1 MQVVRSLIVVT
12 VMLTARAAVAGG
24 IVLESYTGPRPDDA
38 ARLVAPV
45 LDELRGRGFV
55 SGYDA
60 VGAPFEKDVSKPAIV
75 LQGLPIDFAA
85 QVQRGEKAWIDGR
98 FDDAIKI
105 LAPLVDAVHDNAG
118 AFAENQSLLA
128 PTMRAVI
135 ALALSHDRRGDPSA
149 ARTVVGEFLR
159 SFPNEI
165 ISKGTYGP
173 EAFQLYEQVKRDAGK
188 NGLGR
193 LTVKVENDGGVVFVD
208 EHIEQV
214 GTTTKA
220 NLVPGE
226 YRVFAQTVTKQVS
239 RVHRVVVGAGQDV
252 TVTIDPVLDQ
262 VVHSGPRWTG
272 LTFGSGADR
281 ERLEGPTA
289 AGFAKAVGA
298 TAIAV
303 VGIDQVHGH
312 PALIGALINRQTG
325 REIRRASLA
334 LEPPPPVDRV
344 RALAR
349 FLGGDEAVKGIDVLV
364 NGETAPD
371 PKHDD
376 PVAKPDEPVH
386 RDEPRDGL
394 WPGFKWIAGG
404 VAVGALGTGGVLL
417 FLDGRCPQK
426 LMPGQRCPNVYD
438 LAAPGWLTVGGGAV
452 VAAVAV
458 YLFVR
463 DSGSPSRSAY
473 VTPTQGGAIAGFT
486 SRF

>member
-38 ARLVAPV
+38 SRLVAPV

-98 FDDAIKI
+98 FDEAIKI
-105 LAPLVDAVHDNAG
+105 LAPLVDVAHDNAG
-118 AFAENQSLLA
+118 AFAENQSLLG

-159 SFPNEI
+159 SFPNEP

-173 EAFQLYEQVKRDAGK
+173 EAFKLYESVRQDAGK

-193 LTVKVENDGGVVFVD
+193 LTVKVENDGGVVFIN

-226 YRVFAQTVTKQVS
+226 YRVFAQTVSKQVS

-252 TVTIDPVLDQ
+252 MVTIDPMLDQ
-262 VVHSGPRWTG
+262 VVHSGPKWTG
-272 LTFGSGADR
+272 LTFASAADR
-281 ERLEGPTA
+281 ERLEGRTA
-289 AGFAKAVGA
+289 AGFGKAVGA
-298 TAIAV
+298 TAVAV

-312 PALIGALINRQTG
+312 PAIIGALIDRTTG

-334 LEPPPPVDRV
+334 LEPPPPVDRA

-349 FLGGDEAVKGIDVLV
+349 FLGGDEPVKGIDVQV
-364 NGETAPD
+364 NGDAPAEA
-371 PKHDD
+371 KHDE
-376 PVAKPDEPVH
+376 PVGKPDEPVRH
-386 RDEPRDGL
+386 DEPHRGPL
-394 WPGFKWIAGG
+394 HLLKWVVGG
-404 VAVGALGTGGVLL
+404 VAVAGLGTGGTLL
-417 FLDGRCPQK
+417 FLDGHCPQK
-426 LMPGQRCPNVYD
+426 VPAGQRCPNVYD
-438 LAAPGWLTVGGGAV
+438 LAEPGWLTVGGGAV

-458 YLFVR
+458 VMFVYDR
-463 DSGSPSRSAY
+463 GAPTKSAF
-473 VTPTQGGAIAGFT
+473 VTPTHGGAIVGFT